1 VAQGR
6 RSTKS
11 HELTRTNTKANSSF
25 GTDCESPGYHLRY
38 GQRQNILFEF
48 NAVRPTTFLRLKLRE
63 AAFISRALLS
73 TNHVVLAHIIPMRR
87 CNLACG
93 YCNEYDQVSK
103 PVPLD
108 VMKGRLD
115 KLAELGTSVITISG
129 GEPMMHPELDLII
142 SHIRSH
148 GMIAGL
154 ISNGYYF
161 TPDRIKR
168 LNEAGLE
175 YLQIS
180 IDNVNPDEVSRKSL
194 RVLDKKL
201 RYLAEHADFHI
212 NINSVIGG
220 GIKNPEDALVVAQRA
235 VELGFSTTVGVI
247 HDGDGTLK
255 PLTEREKQIFHAVK
269 KLGNKDHARLNWF
282 QDSIAEG
289 KPYEW
294 RCRSGS
300 RYLYICE
307 EGKVHWCSQQRGY
320 PGIPLEDY
328 TMVDFKREYQTEK
341 WCAPTCTIQCVHQ
354 VGILDNWR
362 DPQKSEAELRKE
374 KAKKEKERVGQMVR
388 AD

>member
-1 VAQGR
+1 MR
-6 RSTKS
+6 KTK
-11 HELTRTNTKANSSF
+11 F
-25 GTDCESPGYHLRY
+25 
-38 GQRQNILFEF
+38 
-48 NAVRPTTFLRLKLRE
+48 LKLKFRE
-63 AAFISRALLS
+63 ASFISRALLS
-73 TNHVVLAHIIPMRR
+73 SRHPVLAHLIPMRR

-93 YCNEYDQVSK
+93 YCNEYDHSST

-108 VMKGRLD
+108 VVKQRID
-115 KLAELGTSVITISG
+115 KLAALGTSIVTISG
-129 GEPMMHPELDLII
+129 GEPMMHPELDKII
-142 SHIRSH
+142 AHVRVR

-161 TPDRIKR
+161 TPERIKR
-168 LNEAGLE
+168 LNRAGLE

-180 IDNVNPDEVSRKSL
+180 IDNVIPDEVSRKSL

-201 RYLAEHADFHI
+201 RYLSEYADFHV

-220 GIKNPEDALVVAQRA
+220 GIKNPNDALVVAQRA

-247 HDGDGTLK
+247 HDSDGTLK
-255 PLTEREKQIFHAVK
+255 PLSVKEKEIFQQVK

-289 KPYEW
+289 KTYKW
-294 RCRSGS
+294 RCRAGA

-307 EGKVHWCSQQRGY
+307 DGLVHWCSQQRGY

-328 TMVDFKREYQTEK
+328 SSEDFDRQYNMEK
-341 WCAPTCTIQCVHQ
+341 WCAPTCTLQCVHQ

-362 DPQKSEAELRKE
+362 DPQKPPSELANAIE
-374 KAKKEKERVGQMVR
+374 KQKKLGEMVSVE
-388 AD
+388 

>member
-1 VAQGR
+1 MK
-6 RSTKS
+6 KS
-11 HELTRTNTKANSSF
+11 
-25 GTDCESPGYHLRY
+25 
-38 GQRQNILFEF
+38 
-48 NAVRPTTFLRLKLRE
+48 TFLKWKLRQ
-63 AAFISRALLS
+63 AAFISRALAS

-93 YCNEYDQVSK
+93 YCNEYDHTSQPVS
-103 PVPLD
+103 LE
-108 VMKGRLD
+108 VMKRRID
-115 KLAELGTSVITISG
+115 KLAELGTSIVTISG
-129 GEPMMHPELDLII
+129 GEPMMHPELDQII
-142 SHIRSH
+142 RHIRSH

-168 LNEAGLE
+168 LNEAGLDA
-175 YLQIS
+175 LQIS

-220 GIKNPEDALVVAQRA
+220 GIKQPEDALTVAQRA
-235 VELGFSTTVGVI
+235 TELGFSTTVGVI
-247 HDGDGTLK
+247 HDEDGTLK
-255 PLTEREKQIFHAVK
+255 PLTEKEKQIFHAVK

-289 KPYEW
+289 KAYEW
-294 RCRSGS
+294 RCRSGA

-307 EGKVHWCSQQRGY
+307 DGLVHWCSQQRGY
-320 PGIPLEDY
+320 PGIPLEKY
-328 TMVDFKREYQTEK
+328 TMEDFAREYKTEK

-362 DPQKSEAELRKE
+362 DPQMTPAQMRKE
-374 KAKKEKERVGQMVR
+374 QKDKERVGEMVR

>member
-1 VAQGR
+1 
-6 RSTKS
+6 
-11 HELTRTNTKANSSF
+11 
-25 GTDCESPGYHLRY
+25 
-38 GQRQNILFEF
+38 
-48 NAVRPTTFLRLKLRE
+48 
-63 AAFISRALLS
+63 
-73 TNHVVLAHIIPMRR
+73 
-87 CNLACG
+87 
-93 YCNEYDQVSK
+93 
-103 PVPLD
+103 
-108 VMKGRLD
+108 
-115 KLAELGTSVITISG
+115 
-129 GEPMMHPELDLII
+129 
-142 SHIRSH
+142 
-148 GMIAGL
+148 MIAGL

-168 LNEAGLE
+168 LNDAGLE

-220 GIKNPEDALVVAQRA
+220 GIKQPEDALTVAKRA
-235 VELGFSTTVGVI
+235 TELGFSTTVGVI

-255 PLTEREKQIFHAVK
+255 PLTETEKEIFHAVK

-307 EGKVHWCSQQRGY
+307 DGLVHWCSQQRGF
-320 PGIPLEDY
+320 PGIPLADY
-328 TMVDFKREYQTEK
+328 TMEDFKREYKTEK

-362 DPQKSEAELRKE
+362 DPQMTPVQIRREQKQ
-374 KAKKEKERVGQMVR
+374 KERVGQVLR
-388 AD
+388 AE

>member
-1 VAQGR
+1 MSR
-6 RSTKS
+6 
-11 HELTRTNTKANSSF
+11 
-25 GTDCESPGYHLRY
+25 
-38 GQRQNILFEF
+38 
-48 NAVRPTTFLRLKLRE
+48 TTFFRRKLRE
-63 AAFISRALLS
+63 VSFISRALLS
-73 TNHVVLAHIIPMRR
+73 SRHPVLAHIIPMRR

-93 YCNEYDQVSK
+93 YCNEYDHTSS
-103 PVPLD
+103 PVPMEQ
-108 VMKGRLD
+108 MKARLD
-115 KLAELGTSVITISG
+115 KLAELGTSIVTLSG
-129 GEPMMHPELDLII
+129 GEPMMHPQLDEIVH
-142 SHIRSH
+142 HIRHH

-161 TPDRIKR
+161 TPERIKR
-168 LNEAGLE
+168 LNKAGLE

-201 RYLAEHADFHI
+201 RYLAEHADFHV

-220 GIKNPEDALVVAQRA
+220 GIKNPEDALTVAERA

-247 HDGDGTLK
+247 HDHDGTLK
-255 PLTEREKQIFHAVK
+255 PLLENERTIFQQVK

-294 RCRSGS
+294 RCRAGA

-307 EGKVHWCSQQRGY
+307 DGLVHWCSQQRGY
-320 PGIPLEDY
+320 PGTPLSEY
-328 TMVDFKREYQTEK
+328 TMKDFEREYNTEK
-341 WCAPTCTIQCVHQ
+341 WCAPTCTLQCVHQ

-362 DPQKSEAELRKE
+362 DPQQAPGVTKPDGSLKE
-374 KAKKEKERVGQMVR
+374 TIRGVLS